1 MMTKLALLL
10 LMLPLLAGSVFAQK
24 QLEIIFE
31 DYNDQDIFNNFSGDW
46 NKWEHPPGVFTWSFD
61 TANCRGDDGAC
72 LRVDYSVPSG
82 GYGGIWNSLI
92 GKGDYD
98 NQYLDF
104 TNLYGDLRNSGGNP
118 ANVENVQITHFNFW
132 AKGNGSGDYDHI
144 VKVEF
149 KDTDDYTTYEMFTIP
164 NTGNW
169 TKYEFPVSEMENV
182 DLTRMKQ
189 VVFVLS
195 DYQNDYRTS
204 HFYLDD
210 LSFST
215 DEPPYDASGWT
226 DSQFLDLVAHRAFK
240 YFLTFT
246 DTLGFALDRS
256 TFSDLVSVG
265 AIGFQ
270 LTAYCIGDEREWAD
284 DLEGR
289 VEKILG
295 NLAGLPKGPEA
306 GTVNAG
312 YKGFFY
318 HFLDAN
324 TGRRKDDTIELS
336 LYDTMLLMYGILT
349 CKEYFSNN
357 QAIQDSAQALYDRVQ
372 WDWMVDTV
380 SGDHQNQFHLAWK
393 PETGFEG
400 YADGYTEE
408 ALLVDVLALG
418 STTYATTME
427 TYNARG
433 RYMGVYPPSS
443 PDSIAASWTGS
454 LFTYFF
460 ASCWLNLENR
470 GDDRHASHPL
480 NIWENNRRAIIANH
494 QFCMD
499 HHDEV
504 MWDGDNDYTTYGDS
518 SWGLTACDNLADTST
533 GMLSQYYAFGALP
546 TQQVIRGHATQA
558 PHIGTIPVYGA
569 GSSITYVPDSAIA
582 ALRHYYSDTGLWST
596 LFGFGDAYSNDPHTY
611 EVDPVTFEPELDE
624 NGDLIIHAATWL
636 NGPWVNHITMAID
649 EGPMLLA
656 IENYRGGMIWDL
668 TNGNANIGAG
678 LDSVF
683 GPVTQVEDDNPSQIP
698 EVFTLHQNYPNPFNA
713 STIIRYDLPKKSEV
727 ILKIYNVLGRQIRGF
742 VNKPQS
748 AGSKSI
754 VWNGKDDK
762 GEDVASGIYF
772 YQLTAGDYKETKKMT
787 LTK

>member
-46 NKWEHPPGVFTWSFD
+46 NKWEDSGGIATFSWAFD

-82 GYGGIWNSLI
+82 GYGGLWNSLI
-92 GKGDYD
+92 GKGDYH
-98 NQYLDF
+98 NQYLNF
-104 TNLYGDLRNSGGNP
+104 TDTYGDLRNSGGNP
-118 ANVENVQITHFNFW
+118 TIVENVQITHFNFW

-144 VKVEF
+144 VKVEL
-149 KDTDDYTTYEMFTIP
+149 KDTDDHTTYKTFTIP
-164 NTGNW
+164 NASDW

-182 DLTRMKQ
+182 DFTRMKQ

-215 DEPPYDASGWT
+215 DETSYDASAWT

-270 LTAYCIGDEREWAD
+270 LAAYCIGHKRGWAD
-284 DLEGR
+284 GLESR

-295 NLAGLPKGPEA
+295 NLAGLPKGPEP

-312 YKGFFY
+312 YNGFFY

-349 CKEYFSNN
+349 CKEYFGDNHDIGN
-357 QAIQDSAQALYDRVQ
+357 LAQALYDSVQ
-372 WDWMVDTV
+372 WNWMVDTA
-380 SGDHQNQFHLAWK
+380 SGDHQHQFHLAWK

-400 YADGYTEE
+400 HVDGYTDE

-418 STTYATTME
+418 STTYPTTME
-427 TYNARG
+427 TYNARE
-433 RYMGVYPPSS
+433 RYMGVYLPSGS
-443 PDSIAASWTGS
+443 DSIAASWTGS

-460 ASCWLNLENR
+460 ASCWLNLEDR
-470 GDDRHASHPL
+470 GDDQHASHPL
-480 NIWENNRRAIIANH
+480 NIWKNNKRAIIANH

-499 HHDEV
+499 HHDDV
-504 MWDGDNDYTTYGDS
+504 MWDGDNHYTTYGDS
-518 SWGLTACDNLADTST
+518 SWGLTACA
-533 GMLSQYYAFGALP
+533 GLSQYCAFGALP
-546 TQQVIRGHATQA
+546 TEEVIRGFANEA
-558 PHIGTIPVYGA
+558 PHLGTIAVYGA

-582 ALRHYYSDTGLWST
+582 ALRHYYSHTGLWST
-596 LFGFGDAYSNDPHTY
+596 LFGFGDAYSIDPHTY
-611 EVDPVTFEPELDE
+611 EADPVTFQPILDE
-624 NGDLIIHAATWL
+624 NGDLNIYPATWL
-636 NGPWVNHITMAID
+636 NGPWVNHMTMAID

-656 IENYRGGMIWDL
+656 IENYRGGMIWDS
-668 TNGNANIGAG
+668 TNGHANIGAG

-683 GPVTQVEDDNPSQIP
+683 GPVTRVEHDNPSQIP
-698 EVFTLHQNYPNPFNA
+698 VVFALHQNYPNPFNA

-727 ILKIYNVLGRQIRGF
+727 ILNIYNVLGQQIRGV
-742 VNKPQS
+742 VNASQS

-754 VWNGKDDK
+754 VWDGKNDK
-762 GEDVASGIYF
+762 GKDVASGIYF